1 MIINGWEVQTFLLYI
16 TLAIL
21 ISYLAKLSI
30 VAKNENQNI
39 TIGKLNIKVKYMYYF
54 AIYLIFII
62 FSVFRVINDNMGG
75 TDSLTYIKH
84 FNEMKYVKF
93 FTLSNLKFNDF
104 EYFYYNLMY
113 LVKILGGNFHCFEF
127 IIYSL
132 IITSYLYIIDKEFD
146 NSKTSWFIVLFF
158 IPLLKSLN
166 ITRNCFAAA
175 IGFVAINKLK
185 DNKMLTAILIMIVA
199 YLSHYI
205 AIILLMF
212 LLFYKYFPE
221 KYVNKKSALLLPII
235 NFFISELGLP
245 IIKFLMKNSGF
256 ANYLNRIQISLWGYI
271 PIIIM
276 YLLIFLDDD
285 FCKYIMKK
293 KHYIY
298 YKTQLF
304 MMCFLPP
311 AILINVAYRLMLFFE
326 IPKYIIYADLYLYY
340 RENKI
345 KNKKIFDLIIIFLL
359 IGWLAFKIYRLNNSS
374 GLVIYRNY
382 LFGGK

>member
-1 MIINGWEVQTFLLYI
+1 MIIKGWEVQTFLLYI

-30 VAKNENQNI
+30 DAKNKNQKI

-93 FTLSNLKFNDF
+93 FSLETLRFNGF
-104 EYFYYNLMY
+104 EYVYYNLMY

-132 IITSYLYIIDKEFD
+132 IITSYLYIIDKEFND
-146 NSKTSWFIVLFF
+146 YKSSCFILLFF

-185 DNKMLTAILIMIVA
+185 GNKILTAILIMIIA

-205 AIILLMF
+205 AIILLIF
-212 LLFYKYFPE
+212 LLFNKYFPE
-221 KYVNKKSALLLPII
+221 KYVNRKSALLLPII
-235 NFFISELGLP
+235 NLFISELGLP

-271 PIIIM
+271 PIIIL
-276 YLLIFLDDD
+276 YLLIFLNDD
-285 FCKYIMKK
+285 FSKYVKEK

-304 MMCFLPP
+304 MMSFLPLT
-311 AILINVAYRLMLFFE
+311 ILINVAYRLMLFFE
-326 IPKYIIYADLYLYY
+326 IPKYIIYSDLYLYY

-345 KNKKIFDLIIIFLL
+345 KNKRIFDLIIMFLL
-359 IGWLAFKIYRLNNSS
+359 IGWLAFRIYRLGNSS
-374 GLVIYRNY
+374 GIAIYRNN
-382 LFGGK
+382 LFK